1 MDTEQ
6 SFLSRAAHFSE
17 FAVCQHLKRSLVA
30 AHIQNIGDLQL
41 VHILDLRIVPVVSI
55 APDLAN
61 ILFCNREA
69 IRTPAQPTDNK
80 LMLSWGAF
88 DGGNGEK

>member
-6 SFLSRAAHFSE
+6 SFLPRAAYFSE
-17 FAVCQHLKRSLVA
+17 FAVCQHLMRTLVT

-41 VHILDLRIVPVVSI
+41 VHILILLHFASI

-61 ILFCNREA
+61 ILFCNR
-69 IRTPAQPTDNK
+69 
-80 LMLSWGAF
+80 
-88 DGGNGEK
+88 